1 MITDEYIQKHGK
13 RLYGLCMTLCA
24 SKNDA
29 DDLYQE
35 TWLKA
40 MKKLSTYNADKPFE
54 PWITKIAVNTYRD
67 MLRRKKRSPVY
78 DDFSTTEEKDSVIMN
93 VAESDEERKNKDI
106 RDAVDSL
113 EEKLRMTVI
122 LFYFNDLG
130 EKRTAEALGIPVGTV
145 KSRLNKAKKIL
156 KEALRDEYGI

>member
-1 MITDEYIQKHGK
+1 MINDYIEKYGK

-24 SKNDA
+24 SVPDA

-35 TWLKA
+35 TWLRA
-40 MKKLSTYNADKPFE
+40 MKKLESYNPEKPFD
-54 PWITKIAVNTYRD
+54 PWITKITVNTYRD

-78 DDFSTTEEKDSVIMN
+78 DGFSTTEEKDSAMMN
-93 VAESDEERKNKDI
+93 VSESDDERKNNEI

-113 EEKLRMTVI
+113 DDKLRMTVI

-130 EKRTAEALGIPVGTV
+130 EKRTAEVLGIPVGTV

>member
-1 MITDEYIQKHGK
+1 MINYYIEQYGK

-24 SKNDA
+24 SVPDA

-40 MKKLSTYNADKPFE
+40 MKKLDSYNTDKPFE

-67 MLRRKKRSPVY
+67 MSRRKKRSPVY
-78 DDFSTTEEKDSVIMN
+78 DGFSTTAEKDSVMMN
-93 VAESDEERKNKDI
+93 VAESDEEWKNKEI
-106 RDAVDSL
+106 REAVDSL
-113 EEKLRMTVI
+113 DEKLRMTVI

-130 EKRTAEALGIPVGTV
+130 EKRTAEVLGIPVGTV

-156 KEALRDEYGI
+156 KEVLRDEYGL

>member
-1 MITDEYIQKHGK
+1 MINYYIEQYGK

-24 SKNDA
+24 SVPDA

-40 MKKLSTYNADKPFE
+40 MKKLDSYNTDKPFE

-67 MLRRKKRSPVY
+67 MSRRKKRSPVY
-78 DDFSTTEEKDSVIMN
+78 DGFSTTEEKDSVMMN
-93 VAESDEERKNKDI
+93 VAESDEERKNKEI
-106 RDAVDSL
+106 REAVDSL
-113 EEKLRMTVI
+113 DEKLRMTVI

-130 EKRTAEALGIPVGTV
+130 EKRTAEVLGIPVGTV

-156 KEALRDEYGI
+156 KEVLRDEYGL

>member
-1 MITDEYIQKHGK
+1 MINYYIEQYGK

-24 SKNDA
+24 SVPDA

-40 MKKLSTYNADKPFE
+40 MKKLDSYNTDKPFE
-54 PWITKIAVNTYRD
+54 PWITRIAVNTYKD
-67 MLRRKKRSPVY
+67 MARRKKRSPVF
-78 DDFSTTEEKDSVIMN
+78 DSFATTEEKDIIMMN
-93 VAESDEERKNKDI
+93 VAVSDEERKNNEI
-106 RDAVDSL
+106 REAVDSL
-113 EEKLRMTVI
+113 DEKLRMTVI

-130 EKRTAEALGIPVGTV
+130 EKRTAEVLGIPVGTV

-156 KEALRDEYGI
+156 KEVLRDEYGL

>member
-1 MITDEYIQKHGK
+1 MIIDEYIQKHGK
-13 RLYGLCMTLCA
+13 RLYGLCITLCA

-40 MKKLSTYNADKPFE
+40 MKKLSTYNDDKLFE

-67 MLRRKKRSPVY
+67 MLRRKKHSPVY
-78 DDFSTTEEKDSVIMN
+78 DNFFTTEEKDSVIMN
-93 VAESDEERKNKDI
+93 TVASDEERKNKDI

-113 EEKLRMTVI
+113 DEKLRMTVI

-145 KSRLNKAKKIL
+145 KSRLSKAKKIL
-156 KEALRDEYGI
+156 KEILRDEYGV